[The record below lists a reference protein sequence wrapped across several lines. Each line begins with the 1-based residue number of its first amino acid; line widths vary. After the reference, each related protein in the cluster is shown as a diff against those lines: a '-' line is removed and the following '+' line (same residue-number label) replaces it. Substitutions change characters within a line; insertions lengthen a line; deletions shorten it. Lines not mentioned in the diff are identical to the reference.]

1 MLNKKQLRFIDEY
14 MIDFSAA
21 AAYVRAGYSPNN
33 PDGNAYKM
41 LQNPLIA
48 EEIKRRQDELS
59 KNSSKTREDIVNS
72 LEQVVDQ
79 FLLDGRLTPNAL
91 KAIEILNKMK
101 GWNEPEKQEI
111 THKGITINIL
121 KPNNKNEQ

>member
-1 MLNKKQLRFIDEY
+1 
-14 MIDFSAA
+14 MIDFSASS
-21 AAYVRAGYSPNN
+21 AYVRAGYSPKN

-41 LQNPLIA
+41 LQNQLIA
-48 EEIKRRQDELS
+48 EEIMRRQDELS
-59 KNSSKTREDIVNS
+59 KNSSKTREDIVHS

-101 GWNEPEKQEI
+101 GWNEPEKSEI